1 MQEALLSNSC
11 THFQSAFFCAAF
23 FQAGLKRCSS
33 RLGLRIDLISICF
46 KSEAM
51 ARGGLVQRAKSCEAL
66 QGPKYM
72 TVMVCGQND
81 TTEIEAFTGR
91 VASVSDVPGN

>member
-1 MQEALLSNSC
+1 
-11 THFQSAFFCAAF
+11 
-23 FQAGLKRCSS
+23 
-33 RLGLRIDLISICF
+33 
-46 KSEAM
+46 M